1 MLPTG
6 EQIEI
11 GFADQHAVITQVG
24 ATLRSY
30 QSAGAPVVE
39 GFAPHEMPDACRNQI
54 CYPWVN
60 RVGSGVWD
68 FSHRVAHVGADNV
81 VSKTLNHGLIRW
93 RPFSV
98 DAVEPSR
105 CVLSYVLFPV
115 PDYPFATRF
124 EVRYELDVRGL
135 GVTSI
140 VTNLDDVDVPFS
152 LGFHPYFA
160 TTGPSIDGA
169 GLHLPARSYLEVD
182 ERMLPT
188 GVVRPVAGTP
198 FDFRVPRA
206 IDGEVLDVTY
216 TDLERDE
223 DGLFTV
229 TLVGIDGSVTR
240 VSQDGAFAYFQA
252 FSADT
257 LAAARRRTSLAL
269 EPMTAPA
276 EALRSRQGLIS
287 LAPSQSWSGVW
298 RVRREGPDAS
308 RVSKRVSRPGR

>member
-11 GFADQHAVITQVG
+11 GFADQRAVVTQVG

-30 QSAGAPVVE
+30 GQAGRPILE
-39 GFAPHEMPDACRNQI
+39 GFAPHEIPDGCRNQI
-54 CYPWVN
+54 CFPWVN

-68 FSHRVAHVGADNV
+68 FSHRVAHAGADNV
-81 VSKTLNHGLIRW
+81 VSRTLNHGLVRW
-93 RPFSV
+93 RPFAI
-98 DAVEPSR
+98 DLVEPSR
-105 CVLSYVLFPV
+105 CVLSYVLFPL

-124 EVRYELDVRGL
+124 EVRYEVDVQGL
-135 GVTSI
+135 SVTST
-140 VTNLDDVDVPFS
+140 VTNLDDVAVPFS

-160 TTGPSIDGA
+160 TTGPTIDGA
-169 GLHLPARSYLEVD
+169 RLHLPARSYLEVD

-188 GVVRPVAGTP
+188 GVVLPVADTP
-198 FDFRVPRA
+198 FDFRAPRV

-216 TDLERDE
+216 TDLDRDG
-223 DGLFTV
+223 DGVFTV
-229 TLVGIDGSVTR
+229 TMEDVDGTVTR
-240 VSQDGAFAYFQA
+240 VSQDGAFPYFQA

-287 LAPSQSWSGVW
+287 LAPSQSWSGLW
-298 RVRREGPDAS
+298 RVRREGPDGS
-308 RVSKRVSRPGR
+308 